1 MTESY
6 FTNED
11 RLLIANLTAELK
23 RMNDR
28 ADKMA
33 EQSDLVLS
41 VQQAAELIGK
51 SRQTVS
57 RMIREKRLHKVERG
71 GVVGILKSELTTR
84 RETVEPH
91 LL

>member
-1 MTESY
+1 MDSI

-28 ADKMA
+28 ADEMA
-33 EQSDLVLS
+33 GQSDPVLS
-41 VQQAAELIGK
+41 VKQAAAIIGK

-57 RMIREKRLHKVERG
+57 RMIRQKRLHKVERG
-71 GVVGILKSELTTR
+71 GQIGILKSELTTR